1 MDSPDIPE
9 HTKAGLAVMNAN
21 APLAHIK
28 DKAEFANNI
37 ISKYLDGLELTDQ
50 AKEYGVTNKR
60 LYQILLDNAP
70 ETWKSAQ
77 AAKAFDHYENAER
90 QLREASDGLELAR
103 ARELVRSAQWQLE
116 RVLSR
121 IYGQKQEVSHVAPVQ
136 INIGITRNDAVQS
149 PHRNTENNVI
159 DVTVEPK

>member
-1 MDSPDIPE
+1 LDSSDIPE
-9 HTKAGLAVMNAN
+9 HTKAGLAAMNAN

-60 LYQILLDNAP
+60 LYQILIDSAP

-77 AAKAFDHYENAER
+77 AAKAFDHYENAEK
-90 QLREASDGLELAR
+90 QLREAKDGLELAR

-121 IYGQKQEVSHVAPVQ
+121 IYGQKQEVAPSSAIQ
-136 INIGITRNDAVQS
+136 INIGITRS
-149 PHRNTENNVI
+149 GEI
-159 DVTVEPK
+159 DVTP